1 MSAELSSIISVVVA
15 ITGVIASAIGGI
27 FAYHKFLMKNL
38 ENVRKEFYKEITK
51 LKEDSDKRD
60 DEIKES
66 LKEIKEN
73 MDKRDAEFK
82 ESLKDIKENMD
93 KRDVEF
99 KESLKDI
106 KTDLKEDLKY
116 IREKVFTN

>member
-1 MSAELSSIISVVVA
+1 MSAELSSIISVAVA

-38 ENVRKEFYKEITK
+38 ENV
-51 LKEDSDKRD
+51 
-60 DEIKES
+60 IKES

-82 ESLKDIKENMD
+82 EGLKEMKA
-93 KRDVEF
+93 
-99 KESLKDI
+99 
-106 KTDLKEDLKY
+106 DLKEDLKY

>member
-1 MSAELSSIISVVVA
+1 MSADLSSIVSIADA

-73 MDKRDAEFK
+73 MDKRDIEFK
-82 ESLKDIKENMD
+82 ESLKEMKA
-93 KRDVEF
+93 
-99 KESLKDI
+99 
-106 KTDLKEDLKY
+106 DLKEDLKY

>member
-1 MSAELSSIISVVVA
+1 MSTDLSLIVSIIVA
-15 ITGVIASAIGGI
+15 IATATASAIGGI

-38 ENVRKEFYKEITK
+38 ENVRKEFYKEISK

-73 MDKRDAEFK
+73 MDKRD
-82 ESLKDIKENMD
+82 
-93 KRDVEF
+93 VEF
-99 KESLKDI
+99 KEGLKEM
-106 KTDLKEDLKY
+106 KADLKEDLKY

>member
-1 MSAELSSIISVVVA
+1 MSAELSSIISVAVA

-60 DEIKES
+60 DKIKES

-82 ESLKDIKENMD
+82 EGLREMKA
-93 KRDVEF
+93 
-99 KESLKDI
+99 
-106 KTDLKEDLKY
+106 DLKEDLKY

>member
-1 MSAELSSIISVVVA
+1 MSTDLSSIVSVAVA
-15 ITGVIASAIGGI
+15 IFTTIASATGGI

-38 ENVRKEFYKEITK
+38 ENVRKEFYKEISK

-73 MDKRDAEFK
+73 MDKRD
-82 ESLKDIKENMD
+82 
-93 KRDVEF
+93 VEF
-99 KESLKDI
+99 KEGLKEM
-106 KTDLKEDLKY
+106 KADLKEDLKY

>member
-1 MSAELSSIISVVVA
+1 MSSIVSIIVA
-15 ITGVIASAIGGI
+15 IATAIASAIGGI

-38 ENVRKEFYKEITK
+38 ENVRKEFYKEISK
-51 LKEDSDKRD
+51 LKEESDKRD
-60 DEIKES
+60 DEIKDS
-66 LKEIKEN
+66 LKE
-73 MDKRDAEFK
+73 
-82 ESLKDIKENMD
+82 IKENMD

-106 KTDLKEDLKY
+106 KKDLKEDLRY

>member
-1 MSAELSSIISVVVA
+1 VIEKIGLMIAGFGALASFCG
-15 ITGVIASAIGGI
+15 GVFS
-27 FAYHKFLMKNL
+27 YHKFMIKSI
-38 ENVRKEFYKEITK
+38 EDVRKEMYKEISK
-51 LKEDSDKRD
+51 LKDDSDKRD

-73 MDKRDAEFK
+73 MDKRDVKFE
-82 ESLKDIKENMD
+82 ESLKEIKENMD
-93 KRDVEF
+93 KRDIEF

>member
-1 MSAELSSIISVVVA
+1 MSAELSSIISVAVA
-15 ITGVIASAIGGI
+15 ITGVIATAIGGI

-82 ESLKDIKENMD
+82 EGLREMKA
-93 KRDVEF
+93 
-99 KESLKDI
+99 
-106 KTDLKEDLKY
+106 DLKEDLKY

>member
-1 MSAELSSIISVVVA
+1 MSADLSSIVSIVVA
-15 ITGVIASAIGGI
+15 IAGVIATAIGGI

-82 ESLKDIKENMD
+82 EGLREMKA
-93 KRDVEF
+93 
-99 KESLKDI
+99 
-106 KTDLKEDLKY
+106 DLKEDLKY

>member
-1 MSAELSSIISVVVA
+1 MSAELSSIISVAVA
-15 ITGVIASAIGGI
+15 IAGVITTAIGGI

-73 MDKRDAEFK
+73 MDKRDIEFK
-82 ESLKDIKENMD
+82 ESLKEMKA
-93 KRDVEF
+93 
-99 KESLKDI
+99 
-106 KTDLKEDLKY
+106 DLKEDLKY

>member
-1 MSAELSSIISVVVA
+1 MIDYSIILA
-15 ITGVIASAIGGI
+15 IFTVLATLIGGV
-27 FAYHKFLMKNL
+27 FSYHKFLVKSL
-38 ENVRKEFYKEITK
+38 EDVRKEFYKEIAK

-82 ESLKDIKENMD
+82 EGLREMKA
-93 KRDVEF
+93 
-99 KESLKDI
+99 
-106 KTDLKEDLKY
+106 DLKEDLKY